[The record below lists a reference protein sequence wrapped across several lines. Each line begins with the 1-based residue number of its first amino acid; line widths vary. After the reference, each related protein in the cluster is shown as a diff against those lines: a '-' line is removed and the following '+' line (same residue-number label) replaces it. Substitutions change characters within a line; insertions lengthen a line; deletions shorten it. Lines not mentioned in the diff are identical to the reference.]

1 MIATMVQTTAPA
13 SAAAGSRSEM
23 PEVSD
28 VPVIEMVQPVPG
40 FPEHRRFALVQL
52 DEDGVL
58 CALRSLDD
66 PALRFLV
73 VPPFDFWPDYTPV
86 IGDDVVADLGIDT
99 VDDVLVLVVLTAGA
113 TLAETTA
120 NLLAPVVLNTATR
133 RAAQVILDDPS
144 LPVAAPLPV

>member
-28 VPVIEMVQPVPG
+28 VPVIEMVHPVPG

-52 DEDGVL
+52 DGDGVL
-58 CALRSLDD
+58 CSLRSLDD
-66 PALRFLV
+66 ESLRFLV

-86 IGDDVVADLGIDT
+86 IGDDVVADLGIEA
-99 VDDVLVLVVLTAGA
+99 VGDVLVLVVLTAGA
-113 TLAETTA
+113 TLADTTA

-133 RAAQVILDDPS
+133 RAAQVILDDPA